1 MKFTVALHS
10 VIDLIT
16 NSSTE
21 MFMDFSGSIEPIKDL
36 VNEFLKINGSD
47 KTCDDVFNLTIVPSW
62 AEDDPDEWEEYNP
75 SSVHVSLYSTVLH
88 IETKDPEFEQLGNLI
103 RNLLDSVESSEYM
116 C

>member
-47 KTCDDVFNLTIVPSW
+47 KTCDDVFNMTIIPSW
-62 AEDDPDEWEEYNP
+62 AEDDPDEWEEYKDKWTDDGE
-75 SSVHVSLYSTVLH
+75 SSTVLH

>member
-21 MFMDFSGSIEPIKDL
+21 MFMDFSDSIEPIKEL
-36 VNEFLKINGSD
+36 VNEFLKGEG
-47 KTCDDVFNLTIVPSW
+47 KTCDDVFNLTIIPSW
-62 AEDDPDEWEEYNP
+62 AEDDKAEWEEYKDKWINDGE
-75 SSVHVSLYSTVLH
+75 SSTVLH
-88 IETKDPEFEQLGNLI
+88 IETKDPKFDHLGKLI
-103 RNLLDSVESSEYM
+103 KNLLESVTQSEYM

>member
-47 KTCDDVFNLTIVPSW
+47 KTCDDVFNMTIIPSW
-62 AEDDPDEWEEYNP
+62 AED
-75 SSVHVSLYSTVLH
+75 HLSTYLCILPTHPEVLH